1 MTEKENQIPLH
12 DSGDNKKHKL
22 MQYINNELNDMEQQ
36 EIEDEM
42 ADDLFANEAVEG
54 LRQIEKN
61 NINAHIEE
69 LNLKLRKQIKQKKK
83 NRRIL
88 KLPNQTWIYLS
99 AFLILLLI
107 IITYII
113 VAKIKS

>member
-1 MTEKENQIPLH
+1 MTNKDNHIPLH
-12 DSGDNKKHKL
+12 ESNDNKKHKL

-42 ADDLFANEAVEG
+42 ADDLFANDAIEG
-54 LRQIEKN
+54 LRQIENK
-61 NINAHIEE
+61 NINAHVEE

-83 NRRIL
+83 KRRVL
-88 KLPNQTWIYLS
+88 KLPNQKWIYLS
-99 AFLILLLI
+99 VFLILLLI
-107 IITYII
+107 ILTYII